1 MCDTS
6 SSMGDTDYNTMMEGI
21 KVLLGQRKAGTDS
34 AGDTYSIVL
43 FTNEAKYKLWEIPV
57 TKDFIAPAR
66 E

>member
-1 MCDTS
+1 
-6 SSMGDTDYNTMMEGI
+6 MGDTDYNTMMEGI

-43 FTNEAKYKLWEIPV
+43 FTDVAKCSKWEVPV